1 SYPHFSY
8 RPSGWDT
15 DLPLTHAS
23 SMVSELA
30 PGGLYLRQVVAP
42 TDLLIIDEPE
52 SHLHPAMQVAFT
64 RQVASIV
71 RAGVR
76 VIVTTHSEW
85 VLEELG
91 NVVGRDR
98 LADGGAD
105 SPNAVSLSAR
115 DIGVWLFQPAPDG
128 SGSTATELTMDE
140 ESGLYPSGFDAVAR
154 QLHND
159 WARLPVPRG
168 REE

>member
-1 SYPHFSY
+1 
-8 RPSGWDT
+8 
-15 DLPLTHAS
+15 
-23 SMVSELA
+23 MVSELA
-30 PGGLYLRQVVAP
+30 PVVLYLRHVVAP

-76 VIVTTHSEW
+76 VILTTHSEW

-91 NVVGRDR
+91 NVVGRGR

-105 SPNAVSLSAR
+105 NPNAVSLSAR
-115 DIGVWLFQPAPDG
+115 DVGVWLFQPTADG
-128 SGSTATELTMDE
+128 SGSTVREIAPDK

-159 WARLPVPRG
+159 WAKIPAPQGVG
-168 REE
+168 E